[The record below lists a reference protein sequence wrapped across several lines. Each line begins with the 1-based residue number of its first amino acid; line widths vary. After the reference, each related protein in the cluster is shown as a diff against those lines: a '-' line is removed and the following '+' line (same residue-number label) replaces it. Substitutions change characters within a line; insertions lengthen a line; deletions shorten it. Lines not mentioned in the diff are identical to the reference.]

1 VTVSSKDWGRD
12 AAIQLFQ
19 FLITN
24 RRMHALHKEQIIDR
38 IWMESDSK
46 AGEQNFKV
54 ALHGVNKVLEPN
66 RRSRTEAKYI
76 TRQGVT
82 YQLQQSDMWIDVE
95 ALDDLIAIGNQN
107 LVDHPELAKQA
118 YYAAAEL
125 YQGAYL
131 PNRLYED
138 WSAEERERVQ
148 LLALNALV
156 SLSELL
162 IKENPEESIRLAQ
175 EILQIDHTWEEAY
188 RIQMEAYLEK
198 GNRPMVIKTFKRC
211 QEVLNEEFGIDPL
224 PETKKLLREVK
235 EIH

>member
-1 VTVSSKDWGRD
+1 
-12 AAIQLFQ
+12 
-19 FLITN
+19 
-24 RRMHALHKEQIIDR
+24 MHALHKEQIIDR

-54 ALHGVNKVLEPN
+54 ALHGANKVLEPN

-76 TRQGVT
+76 IRQGVT
-82 YQLQQSDMWIDVE
+82 YQLQLDDIWVDVE
-95 ALDDLIAIGNQN
+95 AMDDLIAIGNQN
-107 LVDHPELAKQA
+107 LVDHPAVAKVA

-125 YQGAYL
+125 YQGTYL

-138 WSAEERERVQ
+138 WSTEERERVQ

-162 IKENPEESIRLAQ
+162 VKENPEESIRLAQ
-175 EILQIDHTWEEAY
+175 GILQIDHTWEEAY

-224 PETKKLLREVK
+224 PETKKLLREVQ
-235 EIH
+235 EMS